1 LNLSGAGLK
10 LESPES
16 WKKVEHRVRESLVS
30 MITHCSRKALLHRR
44 ITAQT
49 ISLEENDSPSRGLSG
64 GRFVTLSLTPAAFCG
79 HGCACLAPERRGDIG
94 LADILERRPRGT
106 PPDLSLSPV
115 LPAPGP
121 RQNVDCSPV
130 LLPLRLSWISPTT
143 QIEPCAERSDIKH
156 DLTQQPHNS
165 SHVRRRQE
173 TADKPQRGNTGRRS
187 KLPLI
192 T

>member
-1 LNLSGAGLK
+1 
-10 LESPES
+10 
-16 WKKVEHRVRESLVS
+16 
-30 MITHCSRKALLHRR
+30 
-44 ITAQT
+44 
-49 ISLEENDSPSRGLSG
+49 
-64 GRFVTLSLTPAAFCG
+64 
-79 HGCACLAPERRGDIG
+79 

-173 TADKPQRGNTGRRS
+173 TADKPRRGKLSSHTGRDTTRGEGPAIGASGCQTKTGKGHQVASMVEGYKGCSGGQTGNASDVWRKRHEHHRS
-187 KLPLI
+187 AMSRIHRERRGDTREMVDDYESLWGR
-192 T
+192 